1 MSLWLSL
8 SIVSSDE
15 KNWALKCLTGLS
27 SVKLCEE
34 SPRFMTRGSIFIIN
48 TTVLVLCIHSRI

>member
-48 TTVLVLCIHSRI
+48 TTVPVLCIHSRI